1 MSVAGVRRRPLAV
14 TLLGLLGLVGSLGG
28 QAVAASAD
36 SATAVVLVIDASG
49 TMGKTDVA
57 PDRMTAAKA
66 AAHTVIGA
74 ADTPA
79 MGLLTYGTSTGNAA
93 GDKAAGCQDV
103 TTVVPVAAL
112 SSSQRIALL
121 DGVDALTPS
130 GYTPIGLAIQRAAEA
145 VGGRGSV
152 VLISDGEDTC
162 APPDP
167 CQVARDLKQQHPD
180 LSISTI
186 GFRTDQA
193 ARSQL
198 ACIASATGGLFVS
211 ADDPSQLTRRLGVAT
226 EAATGTVPLTTT
238 GFGGIEIGRTHA
250 EITLDHPDFPGR
262 SAAKRYV
269 GPVPGDLVV
278 IRYRDCDFVFDQ
290 SGTLLAVQP
299 TQATTVDSV
308 GVDDTVALAVATYGP
323 PLSTGPADDG
333 VTAYF
338 RADPAAGTSYRMV
351 LSGPVQ
357 DPATRIRV
365 IVLCRCAPQSTQL
378 ALTDTSIGEF
388 SFDAPYRTVKQAL
401 IERFGEPDSIADFY
415 CELSVQTAVGEQLG
429 WGDFYITAMGPAPG
443 EIALDGWRVEGYNTP
458 FPVELPQGLH
468 FGEDKDEVAAAT
480 GGTIDE
486 MFALVHGDGYSW
498 GYNDTTDR
506 IDSVGIFSAA
516 CE

>member
-1 MSVAGVRRRPLAV
+1 MSDEAAAMSVAGVRRRPLAV

-79 MGLLTYGTSTGNAA
+79 MGLLTYGTST
-93 GDKAAGCQDV
+93 
-103 TTVVPVAAL
+103 
-112 SSSQRIALL
+112 QRIALL

-323 PLSTGPADDG
+323 PLSTGDADSGDRAVSVRPAVDPVG
-333 VTAYF
+333 
-338 RADPAAGTSYRMV
+338 ADRH
-351 LSGPVQ
+351 
-357 DPATRIRV
+357 
-365 IVLCRCAPQSTQL
+365 
-378 ALTDTSIGEF
+378 
-388 SFDAPYRTVKQAL
+388 
-401 IERFGEPDSIADFY
+401 
-415 CELSVQTAVGEQLG
+415 
-429 WGDFYITAMGPAPG
+429 
-443 EIALDGWRVEGYNTP
+443 LDR
-458 FPVELPQGLH
+458 
-468 FGEDKDEVAAAT
+468 
-480 GGTIDE
+480 
-486 MFALVHGDGYSW
+486 
-498 GYNDTTDR
+498 
-506 IDSVGIFSAA
+506 
-516 CE
+516 